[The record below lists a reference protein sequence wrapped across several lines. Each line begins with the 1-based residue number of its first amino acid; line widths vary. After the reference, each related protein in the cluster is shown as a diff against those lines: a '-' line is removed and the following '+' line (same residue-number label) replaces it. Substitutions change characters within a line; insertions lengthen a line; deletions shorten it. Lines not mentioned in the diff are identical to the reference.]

1 MLNSGINS
9 DINLDME
16 KIAIWIV
23 LSRSESYYDFFSQ
36 FLQASRLENLFCR
49 RDHIF
54 MDLFSLYLFLGIS
67 FQKQVWANNCTS
79 GNDGVVGF

>member
-16 KIAIWIV
+16 KNAIWIV
-23 LSRSESYYDFFSQ
+23 LSRTESYYDFFSQ

-54 MDLFSLYLFLGIS
+54 MDL
-67 FQKQVWANNCTS
+67 
-79 GNDGVVGF
+79 